1 LIIAG
6 GGEEIPASILAAVGG
21 PAGQPARF
29 TEDVEEELLEEG
41 LARYPAAFT
50 EDAEE
55 ELLVEELARQ
65 PAGSAENV

>member
-1 LIIAG
+1 
-6 GGEEIPASILAAVGG
+6 
-21 PAGQPARF
+21 
-29 TEDVEEELLEEG
+29 VEEELLEEG